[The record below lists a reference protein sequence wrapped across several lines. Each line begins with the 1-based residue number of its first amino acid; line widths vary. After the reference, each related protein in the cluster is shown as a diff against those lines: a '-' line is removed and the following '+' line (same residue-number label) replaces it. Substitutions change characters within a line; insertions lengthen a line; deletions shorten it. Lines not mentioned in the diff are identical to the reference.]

1 MDAFIAMIMAFAGSW
16 EPRGWAFCMG
26 QLLAI
31 SQNSPLFSLLGVAYG
46 GDGVTTFGLPD
57 LRGRAPI
64 GQGQAPGFS
73 QYYIGQNGGAE
84 TVMLT
89 LDNLPSHTH
98 SADVSNLVITPSATT
113 AAGTTNVPGPTLVH
127 AALPATGVGPTAST
141 IKGYAVK
148 NASTTLAPATVA
160 GSVAIGMA
168 GNNMP
173 LATHDPYLVV
183 TYVIALQGIYP
194 SRN

>member
-1 MDAFIAMIMAFAGSW
+1 MDAFMAMIMAFAGSW

-26 QLLAI
+26 QLIAI

-46 GDGVTTFGLPD
+46 GDGVSTFGLPD

-64 GQGQAPGFS
+64 GQGQAPGLS
-73 QYYIGQNGGAE
+73 QYYIGQKGGAE

-89 LDNLPSHTH
+89 FDNLPSHTH
-98 SADVSNLVITPSATT
+98 SADVSTLIITPSAST
-113 AAGTTNVPGPTLVH
+113 AAGTTNVPGPALVP

-141 IKGYAVK
+141 IKGYAAK
-148 NASTTLAPATVA
+148 NGSTTLAPATVA
-160 GSVAIGMA
+160 GSVNIGIA
-168 GNNMP
+168 GNNIP
-173 LATHDPYLVV
+173 LATQDPYLVIN
-183 TYVIALQGIYP
+183 YVIALEGIYP